1 MSFEKLNETSISNIH
16 DRSCVIIVNA
26 NKKES
31 AMIKNIGRLVGIR
44 DCIFV
49 DSKNGNTTIKNILD
63 NNISDEN
70 EELWTNKAMI
80 FNNIT
85 QIKINGFLDSLKK
98 MKIARPLSAVVPDTT
113 IDWTLNKLVY
123 NLIQERKAIQSG
135 TTLNH

>member
-31 AMIKNIGRLVGIR
+31 AMIKNI
-44 DCIFV
+44 
-49 DSKNGNTTIKNILD
+49 LD
-63 NNISDEN
+63 NNISDGN

-98 MKIARPLSAVVPDTT
+98 MKIARPLSAVVTETT